1 MSLII
6 RKVSKAIVEFLR
18 QDYMKLPQTVAEM
31 ENLTQTLLEHHRFPQ
46 CIRALDGTH
55 IPIHK
60 LNQNYA
66 DNISRRGFTSL
77 NIEVLGDYRYCFSDV
92 MVKWQGIVHNS

>member
-18 QDYMKLPQTVAEM
+18 QVYMKLPQTVAEM

-46 CIRALDGTH
+46 CIRALNRTH
-55 IPIHK
+55 IP
-60 LNQNYA
+60 NQYINLIKTMLA
-66 DNISRRGFTSL
+66 TLAERGLHPSILKSL
-77 NIEVLGDYRYCFSDV
+77 AITVIAFL
-92 MVKWQGIVHNS
+92 M